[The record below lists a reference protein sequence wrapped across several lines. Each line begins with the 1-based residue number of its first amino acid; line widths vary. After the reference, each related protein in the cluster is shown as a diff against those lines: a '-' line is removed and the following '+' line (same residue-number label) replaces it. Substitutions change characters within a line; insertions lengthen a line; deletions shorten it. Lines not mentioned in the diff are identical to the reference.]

1 MSNVVVVDAS
11 LAIKWVLLE
20 HDSNTAITLLD
31 TWISEGKG
39 IIAPALFTYEVTNI
53 LHRQVVTS
61 KLSYDEAKR
70 GLKKLFSIGVS
81 LKFLPYEDLSTH
93 AIELAHHFN
102 LPAAYDAHYLALAHR
117 ESCEYWTADTRL
129 WNVAK
134 REINWIHWLGDYHP
148 VP

>member
-53 LHRQVVTS
+53 LHRQVATS

-70 GLKKLFSIGVS
+70 GL
-81 LKFLPYEDLSTH
+81 
-93 AIELAHHFN
+93 
-102 LPAAYDAHYLALAHR
+102 
-117 ESCEYWTADTRL
+117 
-129 WNVAK
+129 
-134 REINWIHWLGDYHP
+134 
-148 VP
+148 